1 MQKIIFVL
9 LLFFITSARSLAGFA
24 PEAGFADI
32 VEPLMPAVVNVYTAQ
47 YPKHKSKKA
56 SEAKRTPHG
65 FPFNQFNDL
74 LDRLEVPFGIE
85 EIYSNPKAVSL
96 GSGFIIDETGY
107 IVTNHHVIEDADE
120 IYIKLS
126 DNKEI
131 QAKLIGSDGRTDL
144 ALLKVESKTP
154 LPFVKFGSSGDARVG
169 DWVIVIG
176 NPFGLGG
183 TVTAGIISSKSR
195 DISDAGIVDDFIQ
208 TDAAINSGNSG
219 GPMFNIR
226 GEVIGVNKVIFSPSG
241 TNIGIGFAIP
251 ATTAQSI
258 IGQLKEHG
266 KVSRGFL
273 SINIQEISPEL
284 AEGFG
289 LPEDTEGVL
298 VFDVE
303 PGGSGEAA
311 GLKPGDVI
319 TAFNGVSIKNSRKLQ
334 IAVAEALVNTDATI
348 AVLRGG
354 AGIDLTCRIT
364 DVDKKQQTA
373 KVKEQWDKS
382 SAGSESME
390 KHGII
395 FSTLSQGLAYKFGL
409 KSSMQALVV
418 SDVGEGEKH
427 WKGLVRGDLIMAI
440 NQRSIATLDDF
451 KKAYDEALRA
461 KRKNIVMLVKRH
473 NVTLFVALPLE

>member
-1 MQKIIFVL
+1 MQKIISVL
-9 LLFFITSARSLAGFA
+9 LLLLITSGSSFA
-24 PEAGFADI
+24 SFVPEAGFADI

-47 YPKHKSKKA
+47 YPKNKGKKPA
-56 SEAKRTPHG
+56 EAKRAPHG
-65 FPFNQFNDL
+65 FPFNQFNSL
-74 LDRLEVPFGIE
+74 IERLEVPFGLE
-85 EIYSNPKAVSL
+85 EIYSNPQAVSL
-96 GSGFIIDETGY
+96 GSGFVIDETGY
-107 IVTNHHVIEDADE
+107 IVTNHHVIEGADE

-131 QAKLIGSDGRTDL
+131 QAKLIGSDVRTDL

-154 LPFVKFGSSGDARVG
+154 LPFVKFGSSRDARVG

-195 DISDAGIVDDFIQ
+195 DISDSGIVDDFIQ
-208 TDAAINSGNSG
+208 TDAAINTGNSG

-226 GEVIGVNKVIFSPSG
+226 GEVIGINKVIFSPSG

-251 ATTAQSI
+251 SATAQSI
-258 IGQLKEHG
+258 IKQLKEHG

-273 SINIQEISPEL
+273 SIHIQEISPEL

-289 LPEDTEGVL
+289 LPEATEGVL

-303 PGGSGEAA
+303 PGGTGEAA

-319 TAFNGVSIKNSRKLQ
+319 TAFGGVSIKNSRKLQ
-334 IAVAEALVNTDATI
+334 IAVAEAVVNTDVTI
-348 AVLRGG
+348 TILR
-354 AGIDLTCRIT
+354 AGVSMDLTCRIT
-364 DVDKKQQTA
+364 DVDKKHQATQ
-373 KVKEQWDKS
+373 VKEREDKNL
-382 SAGSESME
+382 AASESIE
-390 KHGII
+390 KHGVV
-395 FSTLSQGLAYKFGL
+395 FSALTQDLAYKFGL

-418 SDVGEGEKH
+418 SDVSDDSRL
-427 WKGLVRGDLIMAI
+427 WKGLARGDLIMAM
-440 NQRSIATLDDF
+440 NQVSITTVDDF
-451 KKAYDEALRA
+451 KRVYEEALQA
-461 KRKNIVMLVKRH
+461 KRKNLVMLVKRH